1 MTIIVMHRELNTNI
15 FASLVSWLLL
25 WLLSFSI
32 PEPNSLVPGAVG
44 IKNLPCC
51 KYQCFVIFC

>member
-1 MTIIVMHRELNTNI
+1 MIIIVMHRELNTNI

-32 PEPNSLVPGAVG
+32 QEPNSLVPGAVG
-44 IKNLPCC
+44 TKIALL
-51 KYQCFVIFC
+51 